1 MVSQFCG
8 GRRLIDL
15 VFTALDSPYS
25 VEILRGVTSSLMDVV
40 VSSMPDPSD
49 SRPWSSG
56 LASAGR
62 SGAISFASSLN
73 PLDQHILDHAH
84 VPYVLIDPDANLPEP
99 SVATVVGRRGLWAMR
114 HLPGLGHRR
123 IAVIDRSVAMLCSRA
138 RIDGYRAVLESA
150 GVEVDP
156 TLIRNGRRISK
167 ASA

>member
-1 MVSQFCG
+1 MMI
-8 GRRLIDL
+8 GRPCS
-15 VFTALDSPYS
+15 TGAAAT
-25 VEILRGVTSSLMDVV
+25 EKE
-40 VSSMPDPSD
+40 
-49 SRPWSSG
+49 WSSDQG
-56 LASAGR
+56 PPPHAGR

-84 VPYVLIDPDANLPEP
+84 VPYVLVDPDANLPEP

-114 HLPGLGHRR
+114 HLPGLSHRR

-156 TLIRNGRRISK
+156 TLIRNGRRIWK